1 MSGGESGGQFVS
13 GGGSGGQ
20 FVSGGEV
27 VSGATSEE
35 VEGAVGGCAVGGSV
49 VGGLA
54 SMRRD
59 ISEC

>member
-1 MSGGESGGQFVS
+1 VS
-13 GGGSGGQ
+13 GGG
-20 FVSGGEV
+20 
-27 VSGATSEE
+27 SGATSEE
-35 VEGAVGGCAVGGSV
+35 VEGAVGGCAVGACAVGGSV